1 MIKGY
6 CDPKFQK
13 VYDIFLDAI
22 TSGFETGASLAIEYQ
37 GEMIV
42 NLWGGYQ
49 DAKKTKAWEEE
60 TLVNVFSV
68 TKGVTAT
75 CISRLIDQGQLDPNK
90 RVGHYWPEYSCNG
103 KENTKVSDLLCHRAS
118 MFGFKDGI
126 PSGSFQDW
134 DKFTHALQ
142 IQPPYRKPGTSQG
155 YHALTFGWLVGEL
168 IRRVDGRTVGSYF
181 KEEIADPL
189 NIDFHIGLAE
199 SEFERCADMLML
211 SMENIKLPGEFLK
224 YVPNFFLP
232 QTLKNFKAALLSGDF
247 KEAFQEREGD
257 DDNYINSHDWRL
269 AEIPSANGHG
279 TAKSLATLFG
289 ILSNGCERDGVSI
302 MSEAS
307 LQLAITPHSS
317 GPDSVLFGA
326 PIKFG
331 LGYELAQGIAT
342 VGNISPTLN
351 NKMFGHAGV
360 GGAVAFGDPE
370 KGVGYGFICNQQ
382 HNPKELYRTSNLLTE
397 GLYSIIT

>member
-6 CDPKFQK
+6 CDPKFKK
-13 VYDIFLDAI
+13 VYDTFSNAI
-22 TSGFETGASLAIEYQ
+22 ASGFETGAALAIERK

-42 NLWGGYQ
+42 NLWGGHQ
-49 DAKKTKAWEEE
+49 DANKTKAWEED

-75 CISRLIDQGQLDPNK
+75 CISRLIDQDRLDPSKN
-90 RVGHYWPEYSCNG
+90 VGDYWPEYSCNG
-103 KENTKVSDLLCHRAS
+103 KEDTKVSDLLCHRAA
-118 MFGFKDGI
+118 MFGFQDGI
-126 PSGSFQDW
+126 PAGSFQDW
-134 DKFTHALQ
+134 EKFTRQLQ
-142 IQPPYRKPGTSQG
+142 IQAPYRKPGISQG

-168 IRRVDGRTVGSYF
+168 IRRVDGRSVGRYF

-189 NIDFHIGLAE
+189 NIDFHIGLTD
-199 SEFERCADMLML
+199 SDFERCADMLMIARDK
-211 SMENIKLPGEFLK
+211 IKLPGEFLK
-224 YVPNFFLP
+224 YVPKFFLP
-232 QTLKNFKAALLSGDF
+232 QRLQNFKKALLSGDF
-247 KEAFQEREGD
+247 LEAFQEREDD
-257 DDNYINSHDWRL
+257 DDNYINSPDWRM

-289 ILSNGCERDGVSI
+289 ILSNGCTRDGISI

-307 LQLAITPHSS
+307 LQNAITPHSD

-342 VGNISPTLN
+342 VGNISPAFN

-360 GGAVAFGDPE
+360 GGAVAFGDPD
-370 KGVGYGFICNQQ
+370 KGIGYGFICNEQ
-382 HNPKELYRTSNLLTE
+382 HNPRALYRTSNLLTAE
-397 GLYSIIT
+397 LYSIIA

>member
-6 CDPKFQK
+6 CDPKFKK
-13 VYDIFLDAI
+13 VHDTFSNAI
-22 TSGFETGASLAIEYQ
+22 ASGFETGAALAIERK

-42 NLWGGYQ
+42 NLWGGHQ
-49 DAKKTKAWEEE
+49 DANKTKAWKED

-75 CISRLIDQGQLDPNK
+75 CISRLIDQDQLDPSKN
-90 RVGHYWPEYSCNG
+90 VGDYWPEYSCNG
-103 KENTKVSDLLCHRAS
+103 KEDTKVSDLLCHRAA
-118 MFGFKDGI
+118 MFGFQDGI
-126 PSGSFQDW
+126 PAGSFQDW
-134 DKFTHALQ
+134 EKFTRQLQ
-142 IQPPYRKPGTSQG
+142 IQAPYRKPGISQG

-168 IRRVDGRTVGSYF
+168 IRRVDGRSVGRYF

-189 NIDFHIGLAE
+189 NIDFHIGLTD
-199 SEFERCADMLML
+199 SDFERCADMLMIARDK
-211 SMENIKLPGEFLK
+211 IKLPGEFLK
-224 YVPNFFLP
+224 YVPKFFLP
-232 QTLKNFKAALLSGDF
+232 QRLQNFKKALLSGDF
-247 KEAFQEREGD
+247 LEAFQEREDD
-257 DDNYINSHDWRL
+257 DDNYVNSPDWRM

-289 ILSNGCERDGVSI
+289 ILSNGCTRDGISI

-307 LQLAITPHSS
+307 LQNAITPHSD

-342 VGNISPTLN
+342 VGNISPAFN

-360 GGAVAFGDPE
+360 GGAVAFGDPD
-370 KGVGYGFICNQQ
+370 KGIGYGFICNEQ
-382 HNPKELYRTSNLLTE
+382 HNPRALYRTSNLLTAE
-397 GLYSIIT
+397 LYSIIA

>member
-13 VYDIFLDAI
+13 VGDIFSDAI
-22 TSGFETGASLAIEYQ
+22 TSGFETGAALAIEHK
-37 GEMIV
+37 GKMIV

-49 DAKKTKAWEEE
+49 DANKTKTWEEN
-60 TLVNVFSV
+60 TLINVFSV

-75 CISRLIDQGQLDPNK
+75 CISRLIDQGKLDPSKN
-90 RVGHYWPEYSCNG
+90 VGDYWPEYSCNG
-103 KENTKVSDLLCHRAS
+103 KEDTKVSDLLCHRAA

-126 PSGSFQDW
+126 PNGSFQDW
-134 DKFTHALQ
+134 DKFTQSLQ
-142 IQPPYRKPGTSQG
+142 SQSPYRKPGISQG

-168 IRRVDGRTVGSYF
+168 VRRVDGRSVGRYF

-199 SEFERCADMLML
+199 SEFIRCADMLMITRD
-211 SMENIKLPGEFLK
+211 SMKLPGEFLR

-232 QTLKNFKAALLSGDF
+232 EKLQNFKQALISGDF
-247 KEAFQEREGD
+247 QQAFQEREED
-257 DDNYINSHDWRL
+257 DDNYVNSPDWRM

-279 TAKSLATLFG
+279 TAKSLATLYG
-289 ILSNGCERDGVSI
+289 ILSNGCSRNGVSI
-302 MSEAS
+302 MSDAS
-307 LQLAITPHSS
+307 LQYAITPHSQ

-331 LGYELAQGIAT
+331 LGYELAQGIAS
-342 VGNISPTLN
+342 VGNISPSFN

-360 GGAVAFGDPE
+360 GGAVAFGDPD
-370 KGVGYGFICNQQ
+370 KGLGYGFICNQQ
-382 HNPKELYRTSNLLTE
+382 HNPKDLYRTSNLLTE
-397 GLYSIIT
+397 KLYSIIS

>member
-126 PSGSFQDW
+126 P
-134 DKFTHALQ
+134 
-142 IQPPYRKPGTSQG
+142 
-155 YHALTFGWLVGEL
+155 
-168 IRRVDGRTVGSYF
+168 
-181 KEEIADPL
+181 
-189 NIDFHIGLAE
+189 
-199 SEFERCADMLML
+199 
-211 SMENIKLPGEFLK
+211 
-224 YVPNFFLP
+224 
-232 QTLKNFKAALLSGDF
+232 
-247 KEAFQEREGD
+247 
-257 DDNYINSHDWRL
+257 
-269 AEIPSANGHG
+269 
-279 TAKSLATLFG
+279 
-289 ILSNGCERDGVSI
+289 
-302 MSEAS
+302 
-307 LQLAITPHSS
+307 
-317 GPDSVLFGA
+317 
-326 PIKFG
+326 
-331 LGYELAQGIAT
+331 
-342 VGNISPTLN
+342 
-351 NKMFGHAGV
+351 
-360 GGAVAFGDPE
+360 
-370 KGVGYGFICNQQ
+370 
-382 HNPKELYRTSNLLTE
+382 
-397 GLYSIIT
+397 

>member
-13 VYDIFLDAI
+13 VYDIFSDAI

-126 PSGSFQDW
+126 PPGSFQDW

-211 SMENIKLPGEFLK
+211 PMENIKLPGEFLK